1 MLGPYNQT
9 KSIPCSSSPLCKN
22 PKQQCSSGSVKNL
35 CSYVMKKKREGNK
48 IQAENLL
55 ESM

>member
-9 KSIPCSSSPLCKN
+9 KSIPCSSPPLCKN

-35 CSYVMKKKREGNK
+35 CSHVMKKKGANK
-48 IQAENLL
+48 IQAGNLL